1 MPLAP
6 IFEHLRLP
14 LLAAPMFLV
23 SERELILA
31 SCKAGIG
38 AAYPALNK
46 RTSEDFEA
54 WLVDVKAELS
64 AFRQAQLAAP
74 YGPFGVNLIVHR
86 SNPRMAADLA
96 LCVKHE
102 VPFLVTSLG
111 AAREVVDA
119 VHGYG
124 GVVFHDVTNLRHA
137 RKAAEAGVDGLILVA
152 GGAGG
157 HAGTI
162 NPFALL
168 ADVRAHFPGTIVL
181 AGCISSGRD
190 VLAARAMGADL
201 AYMGTR
207 LIATTEANAQPEYK
221 EMLLQARPEDIIHT
235 PAVSGVPANFMR
247 QSLAD
252 NGFDMERLLDP
263 AQVNFGEKLTV
274 SDEAKAWKTVW
285 SAGHGVAAIDD
296 VPTVAALV
304 ERLES
309 EYKEALAELS

>member
-6 IFEHLRLP
+6 IFDHLRLP
-14 LLAAPMFLV
+14 LLGAPMFLV

-31 SCKAGIG
+31 SCQAGIG

-54 WLVDVKAELS
+54 WLVDVKGELA
-64 AFRQAQLAAP
+64 AFRQAQPDAP
-74 YGPFGVNLIVHR
+74 LGPYGVNLIVHR
-86 SNPRMAADLA
+86 SNPRLAADLA

-102 VPFLVTSLG
+102 VPLLITSLG

-119 VHGYG
+119 VHAYG

-168 ADVRAHFPGTIVL
+168 ADVRAHFAGTIVL

-190 VLAARAMGADL
+190 VLAARALGADL

-221 EMLLQARPEDIIHT
+221 QMLRTARPEDIIHT

-247 QSLAD
+247 QSLEQ
-252 NGFDMERLLDP
+252 NGFDMAKLLDP

-274 SDEAKAWKTVW
+274 SDEAKAWKTIW
-285 SAGHGVAAIDD
+285 SAGHGVATIDD
-296 VPTVAALV
+296 VPTVSTLID
-304 ERLES
+304 RLER
-309 EYKEALAELS
+309 EYREALSALR